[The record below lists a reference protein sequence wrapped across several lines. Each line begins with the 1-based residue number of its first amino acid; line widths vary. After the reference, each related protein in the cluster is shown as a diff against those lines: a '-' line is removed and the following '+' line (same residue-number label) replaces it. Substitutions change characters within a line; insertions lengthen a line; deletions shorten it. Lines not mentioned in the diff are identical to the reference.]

1 MSTSLPTNFSSVSG
15 LVESARCPTAA
26 EAHPPA
32 AEQIPSPH
40 FALPAI
46 MRSETESSFSDEPF
60 KIPVADRVKRLPP
73 YLFGKINKLKHKKR
87 QDGIDVI
94 DLGMGNPTDPPE
106 QFVIDKMIESLADSR
121 NHRYSVSNGVEN
133 LRREVAKRYDRKYG
147 VKLNPQS
154 EVIACIGS
162 KEGFSHMCLALMG
175 PGDTAIVPAP
185 TFPIH
190 SYAVMLASGNVIA
203 LDVRKPEEFLSNIAY
218 TCEHL
223 FPKPKLVIVNFPH
236 NPSGTCIEQDF
247 YVELVALAKTYQ
259 FLVISDFAYADICYD
274 GYQAPSFLATP
285 GAIDIGVELTTMS
298 KGYSM
303 AGWRIGFC
311 CGNSEMVR
319 ALGTIK
325 GYYDYGIFQAI
336 QISAIVAMRHGDEAI
351 ERLCVEYQHRRDSLV
366 DGLNRQGWDI
376 EAPKAGMFVWAK
388 IPEPWSDLGS
398 IPFAMKLL
406 NEAGVAVSPGLGF
419 GPEGE
424 GFLRLAV
431 VENAQR
437 LRQAVR
443 EIGRCLKPESATV

>member
-1 MSTSLPTNFSSVSG
+1 MSSEPQTNFSSLGG
-15 LVESARCPTAA
+15 LVESARRPN
-26 EAHPPA
+26 PA
-32 AEQIPSPH
+32 DVRPHSFGPVPSPH
-40 FALPAI
+40 FPLPTA

-60 KIPVADRVKRLPP
+60 TIPVADRVKRLPP
-73 YLFGKINKLKHKKR
+73 YMFGKINKLKHKKR
-87 QDGIDVI
+87 QEGIDVI

-106 QFVIDKMIESLADSR
+106 QFIIDKMIESLADAR

-147 VKLNPQS
+147 VSLNSQS

-175 PGDTAIVPAP
+175 PGDTAIIPAP

-190 SYAVMLASGNVIA
+190 SYSVMLASGNVIA
-203 LDVRKPEEFLSNIAY
+203 LDVRNPQEFLSNIAY

-247 YVELVALAKTYQ
+247 YVDLVALAKKYG

-274 GYQAPSFLATP
+274 GYKAPSFLATP
-285 GAIDIGVELTTMS
+285 GAKDVGVELTTMS

-303 AGWRIGFC
+303 AGWRIGYC

-336 QISAIVAMRHGDEAI
+336 QISAIVAMRHGDESI
-351 ERLCVEYQHRRDSLV
+351 DRLCEEYQRRRDSLV
-366 DGLNRQGWDI
+366 EGLNRQGWNI
-376 EAPKAGMFVWAK
+376 QGPKAGMFVWAQ
-388 IPEPWSDLGS
+388 IPEPFLQMGS

-406 NEAGVAVSPGLGF
+406 NEAGVAVSPGRGF
-419 GPEGE
+419 GEEGE
-424 GFLRLAV
+424 GFLRLAI
-431 VENAQR
+431 VENSQR

-443 EIGRCLKPESATV
+443 EIGRCLKPELGGA

>member
-1 MSTSLPTNFSSVSG
+1 MSSVPTTNFSSIDR
-15 LVESARCPTAA
+15 LVESVHPPMSAEPCPTLAGS
-26 EAHPPA
+26 
-32 AEQIPSPH
+32 IPSPH
-40 FALPAI
+40 FALPAT
-46 MRSETESSFSDEPF
+46 MRSETEASFSDEPF

-87 QDGIDVI
+87 QDGVDVI

-106 QFVIDKMIESLADSR
+106 QFIIDKMIEALSDAR

-147 VKLNPQS
+147 VSLNPQS

-190 SYAVMLASGNVIA
+190 SYSVMLASGNVIA
-203 LDVRKPEEFLSNIAY
+203 LDVRNPQEFLSNIAY

-236 NPSGTCIEQDF
+236 NPSGTCIEQNF
-247 YVELVALAKTYQ
+247 YVDLVALAKKYG

-285 GAIDIGVELTTMS
+285 GAIDVGVELTTMS

-311 CGNSEMVR
+311 SGNSEMVR
-319 ALGTIK
+319 CLVRSRATTTTASSRRSKSPRSLRCGT
-325 GYYDYGIFQAI
+325 AT
-336 QISAIVAMRHGDEAI
+336 R
-351 ERLCVEYQHRRDSLV
+351 RLNDSV
-366 DGLNRQGWDI
+366 WNTNTAATRWST
-376 EAPKAGMFVWAK
+376 ASTAKAGISM
-388 IPEPWSDLGS
+388 L
-398 IPFAMKLL
+398 
-406 NEAGVAVSPGLGF
+406 
-419 GPEGE
+419 
-424 GFLRLAV
+424 
-431 VENAQR
+431 
-437 LRQAVR
+437 
-443 EIGRCLKPESATV
+443 LKPACLFGRKFPNRGPKWVQFRSR